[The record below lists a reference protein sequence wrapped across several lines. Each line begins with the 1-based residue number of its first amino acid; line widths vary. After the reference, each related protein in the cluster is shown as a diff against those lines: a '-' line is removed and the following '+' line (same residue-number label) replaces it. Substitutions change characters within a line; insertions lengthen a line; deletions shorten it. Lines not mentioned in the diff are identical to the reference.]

1 MPPTTNYK
9 KEQNMERIIDYKSYD
24 GRTYSV
30 KVRED
35 EKNWYVDFQTGLGE
49 GIYPKEDFTLEK
61 AIEDQDHIYDEN
73 YI

>member
-1 MPPTTNYK
+1 
-9 KEQNMERIIDYKSYD
+9 MERIIDYKSYD

-35 EKNWYVDFQTGLGE
+35 EKNWYVGFQTGLGE

>member
-1 MPPTTNYK
+1 
-9 KEQNMERIIDYKSYD
+9 MERIIDYKSYD

-61 AIEDQDHIYDEN
+61 AIEDQDHIYDES